1 MAQPT
6 GLIAIVD
13 DDAGVRAALRR
24 LLRSVG
30 FAVTSYE
37 SAEAFLARSGG
48 DEPHCLL
55 LDINLGGMSGFD
67 LQHHLLR
74 SGAGI
79 PVIFITGQDEPAIR
93 EGVHQAGDVPCLRKP
108 FEQGTLV
115 DTIRRLTHHA

>member
-1 MAQPT
+1 MAQPR
-6 GLIAIVD
+6 LIAIVD

-30 FAVTSYE
+30 FCVTSYE
-37 SAEAFLARSGG
+37 SAEAFLARSGA

-67 LQHHLLR
+67 LQHQLVR
-74 SGAGI
+74 SGVGI

-93 EGVHQAGDVPCLRKP
+93 EGVHQAGDAPCLRKP
-108 FEQGTLV
+108 FEQGALV
-115 DTIRRLTHHA
+115 DTIRRLTHYT